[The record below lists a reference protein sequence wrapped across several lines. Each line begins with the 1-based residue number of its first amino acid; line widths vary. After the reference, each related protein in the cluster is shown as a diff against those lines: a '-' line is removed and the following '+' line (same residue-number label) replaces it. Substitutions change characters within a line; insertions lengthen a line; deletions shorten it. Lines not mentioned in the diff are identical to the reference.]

1 MKKLLPVA
9 IIALALWSCKNAKK
23 EKTETT
29 PPLEVKTII
38 DSTLVTDSAWGAITT
53 KTDFAGLQTI
63 FGAANVKDER
73 ICGPECIDSLDVT
86 IIYPETSKEIIVHWK
101 DSLYHK
107 KIVYIETSGEEGP
120 YRTPTGLKIGTT
132 LRELLKLNGQKITF
146 SGFGWD
152 YGGYIQSYNNGTLE
166 KSGVHFRLDLFSH
179 SDDNS
184 LLGDME
190 LNTDMATVQKKLDSI
205 RVYHLSLFFLK
216 DALDEY

>member
-1 MKKLLPVA
+1 MKKLLPVV

-29 PPLEVKTII
+29 PLLEVKTII

-53 KTDFAGLQTI
+53 KTDFAGLQSI

-86 IIYPETSKEIIVHWK
+86 IIYPETNKEIIVHWK

-146 SGFGWD
+146 YGFGWD
-152 YGGYIQSYNNGTLE
+152 YGGYIQSYNSGTLE
-166 KSGVHFRLDLFSH
+166 KSAVHFRLDLFSK
-179 SDDNS
+179 SDDMS

-190 LNTDMATVQKKLDSI
+190 LNTDMPAVQKKLDSI
-205 RVYHLSLFFLK
+205 QVYHLSLFFSK